1 MFAIYNLGHE
11 SVSILLNRNGTGFS
25 NTETLMLL
33 QTSSLVGSCEIFSAI
48 SMSSGRTEPKTVYAF
63 FHSTWLARLIKNS
76 GPEPIHAI
84 DPLRMIGQTS
94 VGISLKMVPWASS
107 VPCISAKGGPNGA

>member
-1 MFAIYNLGHE
+1 
-11 SVSILLNRNGTGFS
+11 
-25 NTETLMLL
+25 MLL

-76 GPEPIHAI
+76 GPVPTHAI
-84 DPLRMIGQTS
+84 DPLLMAGQNS
-94 VGISLKMVPWASS
+94 FGISLKMVPWASS